1 MNITVAQAADL
12 PELAAMLAEFQ
23 KSLES
28 VTTIDEAKN
37 TRYLKQ
43 ILKSEKSGT
52 VFIGH
57 TSSHQPAAF
66 AIVCH
71 RLSSPDA
78 DSIPHILDLYVRESF
93 RRKGFGR
100 QLFDHV
106 VRWAKSK
113 KYAQLCWQVEN
124 LNLTAQ
130 YMFDTYNPAITGWVG
145 YSLDLRKEPGA

>member
-1 MNITVAQAADL
+1 MNITVALAADL

-23 KSLES
+23 ESLES
-28 VTTIDEAKN
+28 VTTSDEKKN
-37 TRYLKQ
+37 TQYLKQ
-43 ILKSEKSGT
+43 ILKSDKIGT
-52 VFIGH
+52 VFIGR

-78 DSIPHILDLYVRESF
+78 DSVPHILDLYVRESF
-93 RRKGFGR
+93 RRHGFGR
-100 QLFDHV
+100 QLFNHI

-113 KYAQLCWQVEN
+113 KYANLWWQVEN

-130 YMFDTYNPAITGWVG
+130 YMFDTYNPAVTGWVG
-145 YSLDLRKEPGA
+145 YSLDLKKGPRV